1 MTASPAVKEAAKAW
15 AAGYRVMLG
24 LDGTSVEDAA
34 DQAYTPSGPPR
45 EVLVEQIRRRRGV
58 AA

>member
-34 DQAYTPSGPPR
+34 DQAYTPSGPAR